1 MCRHLHHILIFR
13 YYAREIPPHFIMER
27 WTKRA
32 NRSQVLGFDGVIMKD
47 DKSGMEAMRISHYC
61 QRSTELAYIMG
72 KSEKAYDVAMD
83 LLNQA
88 FEKVMEIDML
98 ELGQELGNNMEEL
111 GANVE
116 PIVTHKSYT
125 MNESVA
131 NDESCASSP
140 AKKMGNPR
148 ISQTKGRKSD
158 KEKASAEGNSR
169 FKSGIELNKKVRTC
183 RTCKEVNANHDSRN
197 CPMKK
202 QTQLLCDSSNIGS

>member
-1 MCRHLHHILIFR
+1 
-13 YYAREIPPHFIMER
+13 MER

-32 NRSQVLGFDGVIMKD
+32 NRSQVLGFDGVIIKD

-88 FEKVMEIDML
+88 FEKVMEIHML

-116 PIVTHKSYT
+116 PI
-125 MNESVA
+125 
-131 NDESCASSP
+131 
-140 AKKMGNPR
+140 KMGNPR

-158 KEKASAEGNSR
+158 KKKASAEGNSR

-183 RTCKEVNANHDSRN
+183 RTCKEVNANHDSLN
-197 CPMKK
+197 CPMKNK
-202 QTQLLCDSSNIGS
+202 LKCS